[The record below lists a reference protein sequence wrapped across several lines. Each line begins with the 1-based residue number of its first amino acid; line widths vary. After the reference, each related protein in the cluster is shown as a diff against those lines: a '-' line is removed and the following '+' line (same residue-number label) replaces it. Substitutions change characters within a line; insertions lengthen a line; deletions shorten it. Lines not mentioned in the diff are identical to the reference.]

1 MFLAH
6 AFGERYDLPIPLL
19 LFVLGGSAVVVAS
32 FLLVL
37 PRSVRGTEDPSLP
50 DRPAPGALHPLL
62 TPLSLAAL
70 AFVAYCGLAGSDEVA
85 ENLAPT
91 VVWVLVWV
99 AVPVL
104 CGLLGD
110 WTTRL
115 NPFAALAHLVDRPKV
130 RKAVL
135 GRSAP
140 LDWTFGWWPAV
151 ALFFGL
157 ACAELIYQLT
167 TTQPHV
173 IGEALVVYAVLNLF
187 LGLLFGSAWVERGE
201 VYSVL
206 FSTWGRLGFWRF
218 GAPGRRGFGGGLV
231 GPFDGTASR
240 LLFVL
245 MMLIS
250 VNFDGMLSTPQWTD
264 FERTQIGLDVG
275 QQHLLRLSGFA
286 VLTGL
291 TLLVFGA
298 FAVASSRLGRHATS
312 RRNALNG
319 LLPSL
324 VPIAYG
330 YLVAH
335 NLAYLLVNGQLMAPL
350 LGNPTGTHDLGL
362 PSPFN
367 DSYVVNATFL
377 PSAFYWYVGV
387 AVIVAVHVAAV
398 VLAHRHLAGAATD
411 EAVARRSELPWL
423 VAMVGYTAF
432 SLFLIAQPLVE
443 EGVSSK
449 AAAPAPAASLH
460 A

>member
-1 MFLAH
+1 MYLAH

-19 LFVLGGSAVVVAS
+19 LFVLGGSAVVIAS

-37 PRSVRGTEDPSLP
+37 PRSVRGTDDASLQ
-50 DRPAPGALHPLL
+50 DRPAPGPLHPVL
-62 TPLSLAAL
+62 TPLSLLGL
-70 AFVAYCGLAGSDEVA
+70 AFLTYCAITGSDEVA

-99 AVPVL
+99 AVPIL
-104 CGLLGD
+104 CGVLGD
-110 WTTRL
+110 WTTRV
-115 NPFAALAHLVDRPKV
+115 NPFAALAHLTGRPGV

-135 GRSAP
+135 GRTAP
-140 LDWTFGWWPAV
+140 LEWRWGWWPAV
-151 ALFFGL
+151 GLFFGL
-157 ACAELIYQLT
+157 ACAELIFQLT

-187 LGLLFGSAWVERGE
+187 LGLLFGSAWVEKGE

-231 GPFDGTASR
+231 GPFDGSASR

-245 MMLIS
+245 LLLIS
-250 VNFDGMLSTPQWTD
+250 VNFDGLLSTPQWTD
-264 FERTQIGLDVG
+264 FERGQIGLDEG
-275 QQHLLRLSGFA
+275 EQHLFRLSSLLLLTA
-286 VLTGL
+286 V

-298 FAVASSRLGRHATS
+298 FAVTSSRVGRHGATW
-312 RRNALNG
+312 RGALNG

-335 NLAYLLVNGQLMAPL
+335 NLAYLLVNGQLLAPL

-398 VLAHRHLAGAATD
+398 VLAHRHLAGAAAD
-411 EAVARRSELPWL
+411 ERVARRSELPWL

-449 AAAPAPAASLH
+449 QAAPAATSSLH